1 MDIAEIIK
9 DAFVFPSK
17 NLGALAIYIV
27 LSILVS
33 AFAFGGVFT
42 SIFGFTRS
50 IEYLVIGAVYLI
62 ISIMIGFIMSGYQ
75 ISIIKSGI
83 ELDDEAPDFEW
94 EENLISGV
102 KNTIVAIVYFI
113 IPAII
118 VAIVGIITNV
128 PANIASVGQEFASKM
143 GNVTVHANAYAPAV
157 NVVSQSFSNL
167 VGSLAITLTVA
178 LVLFIIFSFIQTIA
192 EARLADTGSLVKALN
207 IPEAVKDI
215 MEIGA
220 GKFIGL
226 IVLIVIISL
235 VIEII
240 LAFAFNYMPFLSIL
254 SLIITPYL
262 LFFANRA
269 VGLLY
274 FDIAYF

>member
-9 DAFVFPSK
+9 DAFAFPSK

-42 SIFGFTRS
+42 SIFGFTRL

-157 NVVSQSFSNL
+157 NVASQSFSNL

>member
-157 NVVSQSFSNL
+157 NVASQSFSNL

-220 GKFIGL
+220 GKFFGL